1 MTSSRPH
8 LTRQDPELEELIGFE
23 EKRQQEGLVMI
34 ASENIASPAVLEAAG
49 TVLTN
54 KYAEGYPGRRYYT
67 GNQYIDKIEQLAIDR
82 AKKLFCAEH
91 ANVQPHAG
99 SQANL
104 ACYFALLEPGDT
116 ILAMNLAHGGHLTHG
131 HPVSLSGKLFK
142 FIHYGVR
149 ADTETLD
156 MDEVEK
162 IAMEAKPKLILSGF
176 TAYPRAVPF
185 SRFAEIAKKYD
196 AYAMAD
202 MSHIAGLVVGGV
214 HESPVPTHDVVMTTT
229 TKTLRGPRSAIILSK
244 EKYAKQIDK
253 AVFPGMQGGPHEHII
268 AAKAVCFKEAMTE
281 KYKEYQRQIA
291 KNAKVLAETLMAEG
305 LRLVSGGTDT
315 HLMIIDCT
323 GLGISGKQGAD
334 ALAEC
339 NIYTNFNMI
348 PFDTRKPADPSGIRL
363 GTPALTARGMKEPE
377 MKTVGKLIANLLK
390 NPTDEQKERT
400 KSAVAEL
407 LNPPKLNPP
416 KSDFGDSQK

>member
-1 MTSSRPH
+1 MRTYLPQ
-8 LTRQDPELEELIGFE
+8 QDPELEGLIRLE
-23 EKRQQEGLVMI
+23 EKRQQEGLLMI
-34 ASENIASPAVLEAAG
+34 ASENLASPAVLEAAG

-54 KYAEGYPGRRYYT
+54 KYAEGYPGKRYYT

-82 AKKLFCAEH
+82 AKELFGAEH

-142 FIHYGVR
+142 FVHYGVQK
-149 ADTETLD
+149 DTEVLD

-162 IAMEAKPKLILSGF
+162 LAMEVKPKMILSGF

-185 SRFAEIAKKYD
+185 SRFADIAKKVG

-244 EKYAKQIDK
+244 AIHAAKIDK
-253 AVFPGMQGGPHEHII
+253 AVFPGMQGGPLEHII
-268 AAKAVCFKEAMTE
+268 AAKAVCFKEAMTAE
-281 KYKEYQRQIA
+281 YKAYQQQVA
-291 KNAKVLAETLMAEG
+291 KNAKALADELMAEG

-323 GLGISGKQGAD
+323 GLSISGKEGAN

-339 NIYTNFNMI
+339 GIYTNFNMI

-377 MKTVGKLIANLLK
+377 MKTVGKLIADLLK
-390 NPTDEQKERT
+390 NPTGEQKEKT
-400 KSAVAEL
+400 KKAVIGL
-407 LNPPKLNPP
+407 VK
-416 KSDFGDSQK
+416 KI

>member
-1 MTSSRPH
+1 MRTYLPQ
-8 LTRQDPELEELIGFE
+8 QDPELEGLIRLE
-23 EKRQQEGLVMI
+23 EKRQQEGLLMI
-34 ASENIASPAVLEAAG
+34 ASENLASPAVLEAAG

-54 KYAEGYPGRRYYT
+54 KYAEGYPGKRYYT

-82 AKKLFCAEH
+82 AKELFGAEH

-142 FIHYGVR
+142 FVHYGVQK
-149 ADTETLD
+149 DTEVLD

-162 IAMEAKPKLILSGF
+162 LAMEVKPKMILSGF

-185 SRFAEIAKKYD
+185 SRFADIAKKVG

-244 EKYAKQIDK
+244 AIHAAKIDK
-253 AVFPGMQGGPHEHII
+253 AVFPGMQGGPLEHII
-268 AAKAVCFKEAMTE
+268 AAKAVCFKEAMTAE
-281 KYKEYQRQIA
+281 YKAYQQQVA
-291 KNAKVLAETLMAEG
+291 KNAKALADELMAEG

-323 GLGISGKQGAD
+323 SLGISGKQGAD

-339 NIYTNFNMI
+339 GIYTNFNMI

-377 MKTVGKLIANLLK
+377 MKTVGKLIADLLK
-390 NPTDEQKERT
+390 NPTGEQKEKT
-400 KSAVAEL
+400 KKAVIGL
-407 LNPPKLNPP
+407 VK
-416 KSDFGDSQK
+416 KI

>member
-1 MTSSRPH
+1 MPLPH
-8 LTRQDPELEELIGFE
+8 YSKRAHLAVFDPELETLIEAE
-23 EKRQQEGLVMI
+23 EGRQKEGLLMI
-34 ASENIASPAVLEAAG
+34 ASENYASPAVLEATG

-54 KYAEGYPGRRYYT
+54 KYAEGYPGKRYYT
-67 GNQYIDKIEQLAIDR
+67 GNKYIDQIEQLAIDR
-82 AKKLFCAEH
+82 AKKLFGAEH

-116 ILAMNLAHGGHLTHG
+116 ILAMNLSHGGHLTHG

-142 FIHYGVR
+142 FVHYGVR
-149 ADTETLD
+149 KDTEILD
-156 MDEVEK
+156 MDEVERL
-162 IAMEAKPKLILSGF
+162 ARETKPKLILSGF

-185 SRFAEIAKKYD
+185 SRFAEIAKKVG

-253 AVFPGMQGGPHEHII
+253 AVFPGMQGGPLEHVI
-268 AAKAVCFKEAMTE
+268 AAKAICFKEAMAP
-281 KYKEYQRQIA
+281 EYRTYQQQVA
-291 KNAKVLAETLMAEG
+291 KNARVLAETLIGEG

-315 HLMIIDCT
+315 HLMVIDCT
-323 GLGISGKQGAD
+323 SLNISGKQGAD
-334 ALAEC
+334 MLAEC
-339 NIYTNFNMI
+339 GIYTNFNMI

-377 MKTVGKLIANLLK
+377 MKIVGKLIAELLK
-390 NPTDEQKERT
+390 DSTDMQKQRT
-400 KSAVAEL
+400 KSAVVDL
-407 LNPPKLNPP
+407 L
-416 KSDFGDSQK
+416 QAY

>member
-1 MTSSRPH
+1 MLERPH
-8 LTRQDPELEELIGFE
+8 LKEQDPELEELILAE
-23 EKRQQEGLVMI
+23 EARQRDGLLMI
-34 ASENIASPAVLEAAG
+34 ASENYASPAVREAAG

-54 KYAEGYPGRRYYT
+54 KYAEGYPGKRYYT
-67 GNQYIDKIEQLAIDR
+67 GNQYIDQIEQLAIDR
-82 AKKLFCAEH
+82 AKKLFGAEH

-131 HPVSLSGKLFK
+131 NPVSLSGKLFK

-149 ADTETLD
+149 QDTEMLD
-156 MDEVEK
+156 MEEVARMAREV
-162 IAMEAKPKLILSGF
+162 KPKLILSGF

-185 SRFAEIAKKYD
+185 AQFAEIAKEVG

-202 MSHIAGLVVGGV
+202 ISHIAGLVVGNA

-244 EKYAKQIDK
+244 EQYGKQIDK
-253 AVFPGMQGGPHEHII
+253 AVFPGMQGGPLEHII
-268 AAKAVCFKEAMTE
+268 AAKAVCFKEAMTDE
-281 KYKEYQRQIA
+281 YKAYQRQIA
-291 KNAKVLAETLMAEG
+291 VNAKALAETLMQEG

-334 ALAEC
+334 TLAEC
-339 NIYTNFNMI
+339 GIYTNFNMI

-377 MKTVGKLIANLLK
+377 MKTVGKLIADVLK
-390 NPTDEQKERT
+390 NQNDQQKE
-400 KSAVAEL
+400 SARKTVSEL
-407 LNPPKLNPP
+407 TAVHPLR
-416 KSDFGDSQK
+416 

>member
-1 MTSSRPH
+1 MKRPN
-8 LTRQDPELEELIGFE
+8 LSQFDPELEELIELE
-23 EKRQQEGLVMI
+23 EKRQAEGLLMI
-34 ASENIASPAVLEAAG
+34 PSENLASPAVLEAAG

-54 KYAEGYPGRRYYT
+54 KYAEGYPQKRYYT

-82 AKKLFCAEH
+82 AKELFGAEH

-104 ACYFALLEPGDT
+104 ACYFALLQPGDT
-116 ILAMNLAHGGHLTHG
+116 IMAMNLAHGGHLTHG

-142 FIHYGVR
+142 FVHYGLR
-149 ADTETLD
+149 RDTEMLD

-162 IAMEAKPKLILSGF
+162 MAMEVKPKMILSGF
-176 TAYPRAVPF
+176 TAYPRAVQF
-185 SRFAEIAKKYD
+185 SRFAEIAKKAG

-229 TKTLRGPRSAIILSK
+229 TKTLRGPRSAIILCK
-244 EKYAKQIDK
+244 EQYAKQIDK
-253 AVFPGMQGGPHEHII
+253 SVFPGMQGGPLEHII
-268 AAKAVCFKEAMTE
+268 AAKAVCFKEAMTDD
-281 KYKEYQRQIA
+281 YKNYQKQVA
-291 KNAKVLAETLMAEG
+291 KNAKALADSLMSEG

-323 GLGISGKQGAD
+323 NLGISGKQGAD
-334 ALAEC
+334 ILAEC

-348 PFDTRKPADPSGIRL
+348 PYDTRKPMDPSGIRL

-377 MKTVGKLIANLLK
+377 MKTVGQLIADLLK
-390 NPTDEQKERT
+390 NSSEEQKNKT
-400 KSAVAEL
+400 KSVITEL
-407 LNPPKLNPP
+407 LK
-416 KSDFGDSQK
+416 

>member
-1 MTSSRPH
+1 MRTYLPQ
-8 LTRQDPELEELIGFE
+8 QDPELEGLIRLE
-23 EKRQQEGLVMI
+23 EKRQQEGLLMI
-34 ASENIASPAVLEAAG
+34 ASENLASPAVLEAAG

-54 KYAEGYPGRRYYT
+54 KYAEGYPGKRYYT

-82 AKKLFCAEH
+82 AKELFGAEH

-142 FIHYGVR
+142 FVHYGVQK
-149 ADTETLD
+149 DTEVLD

-162 IAMEAKPKLILSGF
+162 LAMEVKPKMILSGF
-176 TAYPRAVPF
+176 TAYPRPVSF
-185 SRFAEIAKKYD
+185 SRSPDIAKKEAPD
-196 AYAMAD
+196 AMAD

-244 EKYAKQIDK
+244 AIHAAKIDK
-253 AVFPGMQGGPHEHII
+253 AVFPGMQGGPLEHII
-268 AAKAVCFKEAMTE
+268 AAKAVCFKEAMTAE
-281 KYKEYQRQIA
+281 YKAYQQQVA
-291 KNAKVLAETLMAEG
+291 KNAKALADELMAEG

-323 GLGISGKQGAD
+323 SLGISGKQGAD

-339 NIYTNFNMI
+339 GIYTNFNMI

-377 MKTVGKLIANLLK
+377 MKTVGKLIADLLK
-390 NPTDEQKERT
+390 NPTGEQKEKT
-400 KSAVAEL
+400 KKAVIGL
-407 LNPPKLNPP
+407 VK
-416 KSDFGDSQK
+416 KI